1 MIERLYFR
9 DLVTFKEVELEFDQ
23 GLIVLSG
30 PSGAGKSVLM
40 SSILSCFGYSTK
52 GAASLCEM
60 NLSKP
65 VSLKSEAF
73 ELEDDLTIKALKKE
87 KLRYFIDGQNISKK
101 LLGEMFSPY
110 VKYLSVRDRGGF
122 ESEILLQMIDN
133 ELIIKDKVYKKS
145 LKEYKKRYT
154 NYKEKVSQLNK
165 IKEDEAKLAELIEF
179 ANYEIDKIN
188 AINPQ
193 VGEEEEL
200 LKVKQQLSRI
210 DKIKDALSSANEIFT
225 REASVEEV
233 YRLLDKDITMFSD
246 MMNQLRADFEDT
258 ETLADELEEIDVE
271 EVLDRLGDLAT
282 LKNRYGSIEEALK
295 YRDNKVQ
302 ELTGYKNIEQDK
314 SMLES
319 FLNIEFTELNIIA
332 SRLSQSRKKESKV
345 LEEVLKDY
353 LETLKLPKLT
363 FSFDLTS
370 LNPSGIDSVD
380 VMLGSSKT
388 DTLSGGEFNRVRLAL
403 MATTISKKE
412 SKQGILI
419 LDEIDANVSG
429 DESIAIA
436 KMIEKLSKVYQIFAI
451 SHQPHLSAKAG
462 QHIVVTKEDE
472 SSKVEILNDEGRVQ
486 EIARIIAGENPTS
499 QALAFAK
506 KLRST
511 QVITEFKNE

>member
-9 DLVTFKEVELEFDQ
+9 DLVTFKEVELKFDQ

-87 KLRYFIDGQNISKK
+87 KLRYFIDGQNVSKK
-101 LLGEMFSPY
+101 SLGEMFSPY

-133 ELIIKDKVYKKS
+133 KLIIKDNVYKKS

-154 NYKEKVSQLNK
+154 NYKEKVSQLNR
-165 IKEDEAKLAELIEF
+165 IKEDEAKLTDLIEF

-188 AINPQ
+188 SINPQ

-210 DKIKDALSSANEIFT
+210 DKIKDALSSANKIFT
-225 REASVEEV
+225 TETSVEEV
-233 YRLLDKDITMFSD
+233 YRLLDKDVTMFSE
-246 MMNQLRADFEDT
+246 MMNQLRSDFEDT
-258 ETLADELEEIDVE
+258 ETLAGELEEINVE
-271 EVLDRLGDLAT
+271 EVLDRLGDLVT

-332 SRLSQSRKKESKV
+332 SRLSQSRKKEAKV
-345 LEEVLKDY
+345 LEEVLKGY
-353 LETLKLPKLT
+353 LETLKLPALT
-363 FSFDLTS
+363 FNFDLNS
-370 LNPSGIDSVD
+370 LNSSGIDSVD
-380 VMLGSSKT
+380 VILGSSKT

-403 MATTISKKE
+403 MATTIPKKE

-436 KMIEKLSKVYQIFAI
+436 EMIAKLSKVYQIFAI

-462 QHIVVTKEDE
+462 QHIVVTKEGE

-511 QVITEFKNE
+511 